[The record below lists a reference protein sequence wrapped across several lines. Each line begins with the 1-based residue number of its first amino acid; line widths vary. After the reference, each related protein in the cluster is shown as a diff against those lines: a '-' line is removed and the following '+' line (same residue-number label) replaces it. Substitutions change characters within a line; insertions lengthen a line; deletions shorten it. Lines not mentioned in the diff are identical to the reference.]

1 MSDKPFNIRQL
12 DGLDYDEA
20 EPLLEDYQE
29 TLIELFV
36 NSPEGE
42 EYCKAYPD
50 VGFWISQFI
59 YYGFGYEGFTL
70 PRMKVADVEIV
81 IEELFPRKVTVLS
94 PEEGE
99 NAIPELLAFWH
110 FLKREFKLRNA
121 TSIIKYLR
129 DIEPEF
135 GEIMNDSSKFGI
147 AKSFV
152 TLGHQA
158 GFDMST
164 GEGLQQFQEMYNAS
178 IAPIIAAQNSDASG
192 FLSKPI
198 SGSAVDRSKTSKEK
212 QKKAK
217 NMAAESRKRN
227 RTKKK

>member
-1 MSDKPFNIRQL
+1 MSDQPFNIRQL

-20 EPLLEDYQE
+20 EPLLEDYQD
-29 TLIELFV
+29 TLVELFV

-42 EYCKAYPD
+42 EYCKTYPD

-70 PRMKVADVEIV
+70 PRMKVEDVETV
-81 IEELFPRKVTVLS
+81 VEDLFPRKVTLLS

-99 NAIPELLAFWH
+99 NAIPELLAFWQ

-129 DIEPEF
+129 EIESEFEDIM
-135 GEIMNDSSKFGI
+135 GDSSKFGF

-152 TLGHQA
+152 TLGHKA

-164 GEGLQQFQEMYNAS
+164 GEGMKQFQEMYNAS
-178 IAPIIAAQNSDASG
+178 IAPMLASENSDIFGLS
-192 FLSKPI
+192 SKPI
-198 SGSAVDRSKTSKEK
+198 SGSAVDRSKASKEK
-212 QKKAK
+212 AKKSQKYGG
-217 NMAAESRKRN
+217 
-227 RTKKK
+227 

>member
-1 MSDKPFNIRQL
+1 MSDRPFNIRQL
-12 DGLDYDEA
+12 NGLDYDEA
-20 EPLLEDYQE
+20 EPLLEDYQN

-42 EYCKAYPD
+42 EYCKTYPD

-70 PRMKVADVEIV
+70 PRMKVEDVETV
-81 IEELFPRKVTVLS
+81 VEELFPRKVTLLS

-99 NAIPELLAFWH
+99 NAIPELLAFWQ

-129 DIEPEF
+129 EIESEF
-135 GEIMNDSSKFGI
+135 GDIMDDSSKFGL
-147 AKSFV
+147 AKSFF

-158 GFDMST
+158 GFDMTT
-164 GEGLQQFQEMYNAS
+164 GEGLTQFQELYNAS
-178 IAPIIAAQNSDASG
+178 IAPMLASENSDIFG
-192 FLSKPI
+192 LPSKPI
-198 SGSAVDRSKTSKEK
+198 SDSAVDRSKASKEK

-217 NMAAESRKRN
+217 NTAAESRKRN